1 MSDWIAV
8 TAVVDVPAG
17 GWHEVDVNNTSILLI
32 NINGEFYA
40 IENLCTHDGG
50 TLSDGHIEDYEV
62 VCPRHGAKFCIK
74 TGAVTAPPAYEDIKT
89 FPVKVE
95 NGKVWVKVD

>member
-1 MSDWIAV
+1 MSNWFEVANIA
-8 TAVVDVPAG
+8 DLPNG
-17 GWHEVDVNNTSILLI
+17 GWHEVDVENTSILII
-32 NINGEFYA
+32 NMNGQIYA

-50 TLSDGHIEDYEV
+50 TLADGHIEGENI

-89 FPVKVE
+89 FPTRLE
-95 NGKVWVKVD
+95 NGKVLLEID